1 MLYFKFGGLTVIAL
15 ALLILVALTIGE
27 TIAYLTTESDP
38 VSNTFT
44 ASTSGITVNEEFNNE
59 VKENVNVTNNSSYPV
74 YVRATYVA
82 YWVSDTD
89 DSVLLEVPVISGT
102 LHINHGTSETAGEP
116 WIKKD
121 DGYCYYNKIVQPGE
135 KTSNFID
142 EIAPSVVKPGYH
154 LVIDVIAESVQAEPQ
169 QAVLDVWGFVPTT
182 VSADVTQ

>member
-44 ASTSGITVNEEFNNE
+44 ASTSGITVNEDFNNE
-59 VKENVNVTNNSSYPV
+59 VKKNVNVTNNSSYPV

-89 DSVLLEVPVISGT
+89 GSVLPEIAGVQGI
-102 LHINHGTSETAGEP
+102 INSSNKWVLKE
-116 WIKKD
+116 
-121 DGYCYYNKIVQPGE
+121 DGYYYYNEILAPNATTE
-135 KTSNFID
+135 NLID
-142 EIAPSVVKPGYH
+142 EIAVPAAKPDGYTYVV
-154 LVIDVIAESVQAEPQ
+154 DVIAESVQAEPQ
-169 QAVLDVWGFVPTT
+169 QAVEDVWGFVPTT

>member
-44 ASTSGITVNEEFNNE
+44 ASTSGITVNEEFDNA
-59 VKENVNVTNNSSYPV
+59 VKKNVNVTNNSSYPV

-89 DSVLLEVPVISGT
+89 GSVLPEIAGVQGT
-102 LHINHGTSETAGEP
+102 INGSKK
-116 WIKKD
+116 WVLKD
-121 DGYCYYNKIVQPGE
+121 DGYYYYNEILAPNATTE
-135 KTSNFID
+135 NLID
-142 EIAPSVVKPGYH
+142 EIIAVPAVKPNGDTYDGYTY
-154 LVIDVIAESVQAEPQ
+154 VVDVIAESVQAEPQ

-182 VSADVTQ
+182 VSVDVTQ